1 MINMT
6 AFRVGIA
13 STLVS
18 LGVTLISVSMLYAK
32 PKGVTPKEKACDDK
46 LFVCWHKCAKSKN
59 LGLQARCDNHC
70 VETWSRCNGYVA
82 KTQPPRPLPKKPSGV
97 ITSPGKVE

>member
-1 MINMT
+1 MINT
-6 AFRVGIA
+6 VTFRIGIS

-18 LGVTLISVSMLYAK
+18 LGVILISASLLDAK
-32 PKGVTPKEKACDDK
+32 PKGITPKEKACDDK

-59 LGLQARCDNHC
+59 PGLQGRCDNHC
-70 VETWSRCNGYVA
+70 VETWSRCNGYA
-82 KTQPPRPLPKKPSGV
+82 ARTQPPRPLPKKPTSI